1 MVLADEAIFIE
12 GALVDFVA
20 EELVGDERLRVGHGG
35 FGFGGVELRVAAELG
50 LELRVAAELGLE
62 RGGKEVAAGKGGG
75 LDGGGAL
82 ARGVRVV
89 VGAEEGAE
97 GRARS
102 LGVLVG
108 EVDRAGRGWGGALS
122 PEKKA
127 VTFFS
132 TPSRQPRCSMR
143 QAAIWASSGN
153 SGEGVLVRVSTTIW

>member
-1 MVLADEAIFIE
+1 LADEAIFIE

-20 EELVGDERLRVGHGG
+20 EELVGDQRLRVGHGG
-35 FGFGGVELRVAAELG
+35 FGFGGLELRVAAELG

-62 RGGKEVAAGKGGG
+62 RGGKVGAAGRGGG
-75 LDGGGAL
+75 WVGGGARAGGDRL
-82 ARGVRVV
+82 AE
-89 VGAEEGAE
+89 GAEEGAE

-108 EVDRAGRGWGGALS
+108 EVVRAARGWGGALS

-143 QAAIWASSGN
+143 QAAMWASSGN
-153 SGEGVLVRVSTTIW
+153 SGEGVLVRVSTTVW